1 VIVRILFALVIISP
15 QAASAQGWQD
25 PRPGPVLSSAD
36 APEILLVGEELHL
49 GPNTVAKFG
58 VHGALGARFLSVYLL
73 DGEGQDVFYSV
84 ILARMQNRIGVYSVD
99 VNGDGYNEI
108 LIEEMWEDVSNWSIL
123 TSEPWGDTGM
133 ARRWHIGQLGRE
145 DDIAALASSEGSL
158 PGADAVTALL
168 YGDQYL
174 DAARGLDHRP
184 CWAWSLG
191 QPADEPAR
199 SMNAC
204 EGAGI
209 DAKPI
214 ERFHAFSID

>member
-1 VIVRILFALVIISP
+1 VIVRILFALLIIGP

-36 APEILLVGEELHL
+36 APDILLVGEELQL
-49 GPNTVAKFG
+49 GPNAIATFG

-73 DGEGQDVFYSV
+73 DGEGQGVFFSAS
-84 ILARMQNRIGVYSVD
+84 LGRMQNRIGVYPVD

-108 LIEEMWEDVSNWSIL
+108 LIEEMWEDVSSWSIL
-123 TSEPWGDTGM
+123 TSEPWGETGT

-145 DDIAALASSEGSL
+145 DDPAALASGEGNL
-158 PGADAVTALL
+158 PGADAVTALF

-174 DAARGLDHRP
+174 DAERGLDHRP
-184 CWAWSLG
+184 CWAWSLA

-199 SMNAC
+199 SLSAC
-204 EGAGI
+204 ESAGV
-209 DAKPI
+209 DAEPI